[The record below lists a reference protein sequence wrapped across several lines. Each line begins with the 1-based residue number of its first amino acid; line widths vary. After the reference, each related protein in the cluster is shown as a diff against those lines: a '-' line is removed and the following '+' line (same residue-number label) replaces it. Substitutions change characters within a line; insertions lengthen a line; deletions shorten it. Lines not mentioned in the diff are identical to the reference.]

1 MTNSGLMK
9 RIGIYLNCIQT
20 IKTKLIATKLVFYPF
35 LIISNIQKEQDAVQS
50 CELGGRVLILQE
62 KIKARIGRRKY
73 ENRKEMF
80 SMVAKLLDHE
90 EEVKL

>member
-1 MTNSGLMK
+1 M
-9 RIGIYLNCIQT
+9 
-20 IKTKLIATKLVFYPF
+20 TKLVFYTF

-62 KIKARIGRRKY
+62 KIKARIGRSKY